1 MGPLVTRYCLTVDNM
16 QSVCKIQIDGQALKG
31 LTMTWRNHTRYI
43 IHVNNARESWTA
55 MFFFARMQY
64 AEKNLDVNK
73 IDSNIDEK
81 LLYVVFDGPAF
92 DIVSVFV
99 ANNAHI

>member
-1 MGPLVTRYCLTVDNM
+1 
-16 QSVCKIQIDGQALKG
+16 
-31 LTMTWRNHTRYI
+31 
-43 IHVNNARESWTA
+43 